1 MEKYS
6 YQEAVDNAKKH
17 QVVSQYTDLCALK
30 AIINNKSLR
39 LSRVDKLNDFLEN
52 QNMHDLWKK
61 KVYVSCF
68 TYRERES
75 LFFWN
80 TYAKCKPCGI
90 IISFQTKHLQNLSIH
105 NDDKCQE
112 LPLEEC
118 KQCIPQATFDENV
131 SSEHWGVFDY
141 SCLDVMYIPRNE
153 NPQEMEHFQGRIKFH
168 EWDMECETRLRVAI
182 RPKCLEFKKA
192 SIGEDKYHRPSNK
205 YLYAKLTPECLE
217 TMTITLSPFSN
228 ESLKK
233 EVEKLLIDN
242 NLYGKVEITEST
254 LKNELQ

>member
-1 MEKYS
+1 MEAVVPNATKQGEKMEKYS

-112 LPLEEC
+112 LPLESRR
-118 KQCIPQATFDENV
+118 Q
-131 SSEHWGVFDY
+131 
-141 SCLDVMYIPRNE
+141 
-153 NPQEMEHFQGRIKFH
+153 NPAF
-168 EWDMECETRLRVAI
+168 
-182 RPKCLEFKKA
+182 P
-192 SIGEDKYHRPSNK
+192 
-205 YLYAKLTPECLE
+205 
-217 TMTITLSPFSN
+217 
-228 ESLKK
+228 
-233 EVEKLLIDN
+233 
-242 NLYGKVEITEST
+242 
-254 LKNELQ
+254 